1 METNDCARPLFHTCL
16 FFGSNASVRFLRSSE
31 VAFTAPHPPPPLE
44 GFCSSP
50 HCWLSIT
57 LDTHGRRLVCTLQIE
72 MERPWSRVEETKPGW
87 SLCFE
92 CQVPTCQGHLASL
105 HKQASEELT
114 CPDESRMPQRLSPC
128 LQVRGTW
135 KPGCLA

>member
-1 METNDCARPLFHTCL
+1 METNDCACPLFHTCL
-16 FFGSNASVRFLRSSE
+16 FFGSNASVHFLRSIKSLSL
-31 VAFTAPHPPPPLE
+31 PPLE

-50 HCWLSIT
+50 HRWLSTT

-72 MERPWSRVEETKPGW
+72 MERPQSRAEETKPGW

-114 CPDESRMPQRLSPC
+114 CPDESSMPQRLSPC